1 MWFYTKIYFG
11 GIQMKKFLSIA
22 LAVVM
27 VLSVS
32 VCAFADDLPS
42 ETTMFWSNGNWNDYT
57 LDEITMPEL
66 IEALQTEGACLC
78 VTRDTETHISFAD
91 GGYEKFNILDSWWS
105 GVDVTT
111 GYQWVVLGTAGH
123 TDADEPGAGIIDC
136 VYDDGVT
143 VMWDGATV
151 AQALIDGG
159 FNSEGGVTMIINS
172 SDDGA
177 YKVSSV
183 SVVISEYATSASSA
197 EEETTEETS
206 EETTE
211 EAEDTSDATEETTET
226 TESTSTASSPDT
238 GVALAL
244 VPMAIA
250 GIAVVSSKRR

>member
-1 MWFYTKIYFG
+1 
-11 GIQMKKFLSIA
+11 MKKFVSIA
-22 LAVVM
+22 IALVM
-27 VLSVS
+27 VLSLT

-42 ETTMFWSNGNWNDYT
+42 EDTMFWSNGNWNDYT

-66 IEALQTEGACLC
+66 LEALQLEGACLS
-78 VTRDTETHISFAD
+78 VTRDTETHIVYDD
-91 GGYEKFNILDSWWS
+91 GAWEKFMILDSWWQ

-111 GYQWVVLGTAGH
+111 GNQWVCLGTGG
-123 TDADEPGAGIIDC
+123 TTSEDEPDSGIIDC

-143 VMWDGATV
+143 ILWDGATV

-159 FNSEGGVTMIINS
+159 FNSEGNVYMIINS

-177 YKVSSV
+177 YKVTNV
-183 SVVISEYATSASSA
+183 SVVISEYATSTSSA

-211 EAEDTSDATEETTET
+211 EAEDTSDATEETAET
-226 TESTSTASSPDT
+226 TESSSTASSPDT